1 VYVSARRDAT
11 AARAFFDRA
20 LAAAVVAPVE
30 VVTDHAAASV
40 GVLEQALPEAGHRSE
55 QYVQNIR
62 RGHDDE
68 LAADAPPKLR
78 VSATFDELA
87 QAV

>member
-1 VYVSARRDAT
+1 MYVSARRDAT

-20 LAAAVVAPVE
+20 LAATVVAPVE

-62 RGHDDE
+62 RGHGE

-78 VSATFDELA
+78 VSAEFDELV